1 MKICGTKNT
10 YAECS
15 DLLGH
20 DESQEPIN
28 LVAMIGENHRIFV
41 LEMFNVF
48 WIDEDSDIGLR
59 PPGVQTGQI

>member
-1 MKICGTKNT
+1 
-10 YAECS
+10 
-15 DLLGH
+15 
-20 DESQEPIN
+20 
-28 LVAMIGENHRIFV
+28 MIGENHCIFV